1 MLTDMSKIREY
12 EKTLDRI
19 KFLDGNIQLLNDAKK
34 INAIGLHTDTVQVWL
49 YSKQLPDVKESIIYS
64 MTQES
69 EGLKMNISALEQ
81 EALIESQQKEQQAI
95 IQAAETKQKEEDA
108 QLAEMVQKKLLEL
121 KAEEIAKQ
129 IIASESG
136 EAELKTVDTK

>member
-1 MLTDMSKIREY
+1 MSKLREY

-34 INAIGLHTDTVQVWL
+34 INGIGLHTDTVQVWL
-49 YSKQLPDVKESIIYS
+49 YSEQLPDVKESIIYS

-69 EGLKMNISALEQ
+69 EGLKLNISVLEQ

-95 IQAAETKQKEEDA
+95 IQNAETKQKEEDA

-129 IIASESG
+129 IIASETG
-136 EAELKTVDTK
+136 ETEVKTVDAK